1 MKDWLDKRLVLITGK
16 GGVGRSTLTAALA
29 HAAQRAGKRVLLTEV
44 ADGGDDYS
52 PLAQRFGLNQL
63 PRKAASIAPGITG
76 SQLLSDT
83 GIELFFVSV
92 LRSALLARTA
102 LGFEP
107 LRRLF
112 SAAPSLREM
121 GTFFHLLTYL
131 RAEQSP
137 GHPLYELILVD
148 MPATGHT
155 LALTGLPDVV
165 LRLVTRGPIADG
177 LREGQSYLHDPL
189 RTAAYVVTLP
199 ETLPISEAL
208 ELLDGLETTRVPRG
222 GVIVNRMPVERFSAD
237 ETAAL
242 EGFLEHQP
250 LFGAEAFSRIK
261 DSRRAVER
269 LRQLTSRPVSELP
282 DFEES
287 GEALIEKLAGALQ

>member
-16 GGVGRSTLTAALA
+16 GGVGRSTLSAALA

-44 ADGGDDYS
+44 SDGSDDYS
-52 PLAQRFGLNQL
+52 PLAQRFGMNQL
-63 PRKAASIAPGITG
+63 PRKADSIAPGIQG

-83 GIELFFVSV
+83 GIELFMVSV
-92 LRSALLARTA
+92 LRSSLLARTA

-131 RAEQSP
+131 RAERSP
-137 GHPLYELILVD
+137 GHPLYELILID

-177 LREGQSYLHDPL
+177 LREGQSYLHDPV

-208 ELLDGLETTRVPRG
+208 ELLDGLAKTRVPRG
-222 GVIVNRMPVERFSAD
+222 GVIVNRMPVERFTPG
-237 ETAAL
+237 ETLAL
-242 EGFLEHQP
+242 ETFLEHQP
-250 LFGAEAFSRIK
+250 LFGAEAFRRIK
-261 DSRRAVER
+261 ESRAAVAR
-269 LRQLTSRPVSELP
+269 LLESTALPVSELP
-282 DFEES
+282 EFEET
-287 GEALIEKLAGALQ
+287 GGALIELLAGALQ